1 MIPSA
6 IIFAIVLSGVLGV
19 WLMCRQAAAVATHRE
34 HVPDGFACEVSLEE
48 HRRAAAYALARTRL
62 EIAETIFDT
71 VLAVIWLMVLLG
83 PLYALVARFIAP
95 GMSRAV
101 AVVVAFALIGR
112 VLQLPFSI
120 YSTFVVEA
128 RFGFNRATPMMFVR
142 DRMKGIA
149 ISALLGVPLLYG
161 LFWLLR
167 VMPKTWWLLG
177 WAAAM
182 ALMIAMSV
190 IYPAV
195 IAPMFN
201 KFTPMP
207 DGALKLRIEALL
219 ATCGFASKGLYVMD
233 ASRRSTHGNAYFTG
247 FGKAKRIVFFDTLLQ
262 NHTPDEIV
270 SILAHE
276 LGHYKLGHI
285 GQRIAEMAVLTFA
298 GFAFLR
304 WAFAAGGLAGA
315 FGLPADPGVVLIVVL
330 TAAEPVLHLLSPLTS
345 WLSRRAEYQADNFA
359 KAMEGSGPMISALTK
374 LARDNLSTLTPDAIY
389 ALFYYSHPPVP
400 LRIARLRAEPA
411 LLDQVRV

>member
-1 MIPSA
+1 MIPGT

-19 WLMCRQAAAVATHRE
+19 LLMYRQAAAVAAHRE
-34 HVPDGFACEVSLEE
+34 RVPDGFAGSISAEE
-48 HRRAAAYALARTRL
+48 HRRAAAYTMARTRL
-62 EIAETIFDT
+62 SIAETVFDT

-83 PLYALVARFIAP
+83 PLYASVAHFVDP
-95 GMSRAV
+95 GVCRAV

-120 YSTFVVEA
+120 YSTFALEA
-128 RFGFNRATPMMFVR
+128 RFGFNRATPMMFLR
-142 DRMKGIA
+142 DRIKGVVL
-149 ISALLGVPLLYG
+149 SALFGVPLLFG
-161 LFWLLR
+161 LFYLLR
-167 VMPKTWWLLG
+167 VMPGAWWLLC
-177 WAAAM
+177 WAGFM
-182 ALMIAMSV
+182 ALTIAMSV
-190 IYPAV
+190 IFPSV

-207 DGALKLRIEALL
+207 DGELKSRIEALL
-219 ATCGFASKGLYVMD
+219 AKCGFASKGLYVMD

-262 NHTPDEIV
+262 NHTPDEIL

-285 GQRIAEMAVLTFA
+285 GQRIAVTAVFAFA
-298 GFAFLR
+298 GFAFLH
-304 WAFAAGGLAGA
+304 WAFAGGLAGA
-315 FGLPADPGVVLIVVL
+315 FGLPADAGLVLIVVL

-345 WLSRRAEYQADNFA
+345 FLSRRAEYQADNFA

-374 LARDNLSTLTPDAIY
+374 LARDNLSTLTPDAVY

-400 LRIARLRAEPA
+400 ARIARLRAEPA
-411 LLDQVRV
+411 SLDRLRA

>member
-1 MIPSA
+1 MIPIA
-6 IIFAIVLSGVLGV
+6 IIFAIVLSGALGV
-19 WLMCRQAAAVATHRE
+19 SLMYRHAAVVAAHRE
-34 HVPDGFACEVSLEE
+34 RIPDGFAGSISAEE
-48 HRRAAAYALARTRL
+48 HRRAAAYTLARTRL

-71 VLAVIWLMVLLG
+71 VLAVLWLMVLLG
-83 PLYALVARFIAP
+83 PFFSLVAQFIAP
-95 GMSRAV
+95 GISRAV

-120 YSTFVVEA
+120 YSTFALEA
-128 RFGFNRATPMMFVR
+128 RFGFNRATPMMFLR
-142 DRMKGIA
+142 DRIKGVVL
-149 ISALLGVPLLYG
+149 SALFGVPLLYG

-167 VMPKTWWLLG
+167 VMPDTWWLLG
-177 WAAAM
+177 WAAVM

-207 DGALKLRIEALL
+207 DGALKSRIEALL
-219 ATCGFASKGLYVMD
+219 AKCGFASRGLYVMD

-247 FGKAKRIVFFDTLLQ
+247 FGKAKRIVFFDTLLL
-262 NHTPDEIV
+262 NHTPDEIL

-285 GQRIAEMAVLTFA
+285 GQRIAEMAVLTFV
-298 GFAFLR
+298 GFALLR
-304 WAFAAGGLAGA
+304 WAFAGGLGSA

-330 TAAEPVLHLLSPLTS
+330 TAMGPVLHLLSPLTS

-359 KAMEGSGPMISALTK
+359 KAMTGAGPIISALTK
-374 LARDNLSTLTPDAIY
+374 LARDNLSTLTPDSVY

-400 LRIARLRAEPA
+400 ARIARLRAEPA
-411 LLDQVRV
+411 LLDPIRI